1 MESILTKLN
10 SRLAHTNRRILLL
23 IDNAGCHPPHLETMF
38 KNITICFLPANTTS
52 KLQPLDLGIIKN
64 FKVHYR
70 TLLLKYIVAK
80 IDECNSASEVAKSVN
95 ILVAIRWVAQAW
107 EKVKVSTIQKCI
119 RRAGILNDDM
129 SDVVT
134 CEVEDDPFQDLDE
147 DTNLQEVIQQV
158 MLPDAC
164 SVQEYGNGDDEIPV
178 CIEMDGNSWDESFML
193 HLQEP
198 ANNSQQDDDEEND
211 EEDDEEG
218 GKDSD
223 QPEPAI
229 KTFKEAIASLEE
241 VQHFLERKG
250 QLAVS
255 FEVGSILDSVAAM
268 QSNSLTQRSLFDY
281 FSPK

>member
-1 MESILTKLN
+1 M
-10 SRLAHTNRRILLL
+10 
-23 IDNAGCHPPHLETMF
+23 C

-52 KLQPLDLGIIKN
+52 KLQPLDLGIIMN

-80 IDECNSASEVAKSVN
+80 IDEYNSASEVAKSVN

-107 EKVKVSTIQKCI
+107 EKVKASTIQKCF

-164 SVQEYGNGDDEIPV
+164 SVQEYANGDDEIPV
-178 CIEMDGNSWDESFML
+178 CIEMDDNSWDESFML

-211 EEDDEEG
+211 EEDDEKG

-229 KTFKEAIASLEE
+229 KTFKEAIASLED

-255 FEVGSILDSVAAM
+255 LKLG
-268 QSNSLTQRSLFDY
+268 QYLT
-281 FSPK
+281 P